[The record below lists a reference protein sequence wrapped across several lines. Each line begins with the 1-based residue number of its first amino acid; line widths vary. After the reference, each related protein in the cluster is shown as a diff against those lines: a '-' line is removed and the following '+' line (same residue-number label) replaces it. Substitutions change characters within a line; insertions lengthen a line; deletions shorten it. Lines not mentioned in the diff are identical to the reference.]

1 MVAPKDMVVAVVVV
15 FIWLKSNAE
24 QVRAREKRHPST
36 MVNYKK
42 YANQSYSELKEN
54 AKKSGQLFTDNIFTA
69 ETSSLFYSRSS
80 PPFPVEWKR
89 PKVTCC

>member
-1 MVAPKDMVVAVVVV
+1 
-15 FIWLKSNAE
+15 
-24 QVRAREKRHPST
+24 

-54 AKKSGQLFTDNIFTA
+54 AKKSGQLFTDNIFIA

-89 PKVTCC
+89 PKVNCCFQFLYVTCIQLRMKHSEGFIYQTM